1 MKRLFAG
8 LLALVWACGGE
19 TVVPVPNEPP
29 VVIGSLAD
37 QELYIDE
44 SVAIDLDS
52 VFADPEMDT
61 LIYGV
66 NHAEGV
72 VGSSLTSR
80 AELEIWAE
88 RQGVVDVVVAA
99 SDSAGNTTE
108 LEFRVTVQNR
118 DPLLLLAVEDQFL
131 YADSTRVLDLD
142 GHFIDPDLDPLVYE
156 AVSNSPDLEVETS
169 DDELT
174 IVALGAGNTSVDI
187 TVSDGHGGKL
197 VHRFFVSMA
206 NIPPSVWRDDFDRDS
221 IGEDWTEAGFRGN
234 ALLVEE
240 RLRTNVTA
248 IDFRMEAAV
257 SVEEDWLIAT
267 SIVPQDEVCTE
278 IVLRVHSKNIKRW
291 SLGLNPETGEW
302 SVSIQGTDDAWH
314 EIARDWSS
322 FTYGEPSTVT
332 LGMIGGT
339 RMHVTI
345 DGVQQGVFYPAD
357 SPEWPGGEVPDRV
370 YGVGL
375 GGYECLG
382 NEGGVEF
389 DWVEIFGTEG

>member
-19 TVVPVPNEPP
+19 TVVPAPNEPP

-44 SVAIDLDS
+44 SVTIDLDS

-80 AELEIWAE
+80 AELAVWAE
-88 RQGVVDVVVAA
+88 GQGVADVVVAA

-118 DPLLLLAVEDQFL
+118 DPLLLLAIEDQFL

-142 GHFIDPDLDPLVYE
+142 GHFIDPDFDPLVYE

-169 DDELT
+169 GDELT
-174 IVALGAGNTSVDI
+174 MVALEAGNTSVDI
-187 TVSDGHGGKL
+187 TVSDGHGGELK
-197 VHRFFVSMA
+197 HRFFVSMA
-206 NIPPSVWRDDFDRDS
+206 NMPPSVWRDDFDRDS
-221 IGEDWTEAGFRGN
+221 IGEDWTEWGIGGS

-240 RLRTNVTA
+240 RLRTNVSS
-248 IDFRMEAAV
+248 FGFSMEAAV
-257 SVEEDWLIAT
+257 GSVEEDWLITT
-267 SIVPQDEVCTE
+267 SIVAQDKVCAG
-278 IVLRVHSKNIKRW
+278 IHVRVRSRNFKRW
-291 SLGLNPETGEW
+291 YLDLDPETGRWE
-302 SVSIQGTDDAWH
+302 VYIQTSDNDWH
-314 EIARDWSS
+314 QLVYGFSS
-322 FTYGEPSTVT
+322 FTYGESTVA
-332 LGMIGGT
+332 LAMIGGT
-339 RMHVTI
+339 RMHVAI
-345 DGVQQGVFYPAD
+345 NGVRAGMFSPAD
-357 SPEWPGGEVPDRV
+357 SPDWPGGEVPDRV
-370 YGVGL
+370 HGVGL
-375 GGYECLG
+375 GGIECLG